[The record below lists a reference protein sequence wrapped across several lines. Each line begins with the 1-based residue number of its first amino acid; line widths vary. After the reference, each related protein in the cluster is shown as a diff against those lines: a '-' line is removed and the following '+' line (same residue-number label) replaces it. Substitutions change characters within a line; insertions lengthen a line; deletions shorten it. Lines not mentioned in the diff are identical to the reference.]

1 MGRHLDFSRD
11 RPSGSATGLGQSTAM
26 SHDQPRGEIVVDLDA
41 IRHNVRR
48 LRAIAAPADVLAVVK
63 ADGYGHG
70 LVPVARAARS
80 AGAEW
85 IGVAVLEE
93 ALALRAHGDRGRVLC
108 WLATPGEPYD
118 AAIEANVDLTAS
130 SVWQFEE
137 IATAADRMGTAARL
151 QLKFDS
157 GMSRNGATAAQWPGL
172 VARAAAAQA
181 AGVVEITG
189 VWSHFACADEP
200 DHPSV
205 KAQETALMEA
215 LATVA
220 AAGLEPEVRHLANS
234 PATLTRPSS
243 HLDLVRCG
251 LAVYGLSPVPQ
262 LSSAAELGLRPAM
275 SVHSRLAAVKRV
287 PAGSGVSYGHSYV
300 TERETTLGLVPL
312 GYADG
317 VPRHVSNR
325 AEVSVGG
332 RRHRIAGRVCMDQ
345 FVVDLGDVDARP
357 GDPVELFGP
366 GDADG
371 PTAQDWA
378 EAAGTI
384 SYEIVTGV
392 RGRAIRRWVG
402 ADA

>member
-1 MGRHLDFSRD
+1 
-11 RPSGSATGLGQSTAM
+11 M
-26 SHDQPRGEIVVDLDA
+26 SQDQPRGEIVIDLDA

-48 LRAIAAPADVLAVVK
+48 LREIAAPAAVLAVVK

-70 LVPVARAARS
+70 MVPVARAARA

-93 ALALRAHGDRGRVLC
+93 ALALRATGDRGPLLC

-118 AAIEANVDLTAS
+118 AAIEAAVDVTAS
-130 SVWQFEE
+130 SAWQLAE
-137 IATAADRMGTAARL
+137 IAATAERLGARARL
-151 QLKFDS
+151 QLKVDT
-157 GMSRNGATAAQWPGL
+157 GLSRNGAPLEEWPEL
-172 VARAAAAQA
+172 VTQAVRAQA
-181 AGVVEITG
+181 TGVVTVTG
-189 VWSHFACADEP
+189 VWSHLACADEP

-205 KAQETALMEA
+205 KVQEAAFVEA
-215 LATVA
+215 LAVA
-220 AAGLEPEVRHLANS
+220 EAAGLEPEVRHLANS

-243 HLDLVRCG
+243 HLDVVRCG
-251 LAVYGLSPVPQ
+251 LAVYGLTPVPQ

-275 SVHSRLAAVKRV
+275 SVQSRLAAVKRV
-287 PAGSGVSYGHSYV
+287 PPGSGVSYGHSYV

-325 AEVSVGG
+325 AEVSVAG

-345 FVVDLGDVDARP
+345 FVVDLGDTDARP
-357 GDPVELFGP
+357 GDPVELFGA
-366 GDADG
+366 GDGDR

>member
-1 MGRHLDFSRD
+1 MTL
-11 RPSGSATGLGQSTAM
+11 
-26 SHDQPRGEIVVDLDA
+26 DQPRGEIVIDLDA

-48 LRAIAAPADVLAVVK
+48 LREVAAPAGVLAVVK

-70 LVPVARAARS
+70 MLPTARAARS

-85 IGVAVLEE
+85 LGVAVLEE
-93 ALALRAHGDRGRVLC
+93 ALELRADGDAGPLLC
-108 WLATPGEPYD
+108 WLAVPGETYD
-118 AAIEANVDLTAS
+118 AAVEAEVDLTAS
-130 SVWQFEE
+130 STWQLDE
-137 IATAADRMGTAARL
+137 IAAAARRL
-151 QLKFDS
+151 GKPARVQLKADT
-157 GMSRNGATAAQWPGL
+157 GLSRNGAPADRWPEV
-172 VARAAAAQA
+172 VAEALAAQA
-181 AGVVEITG
+181 AGVVRVTG
-189 VWSHFACADEP
+189 IWSHFACADEP

-205 KAQETALMEA
+205 KVQEAAFLDA
-215 LATVA
+215 LATVE
-220 AAGLEPEVRHLANS
+220 AAGLDPGVRHLANS
-234 PATLTRPSS
+234 PATLTRPTS
-243 HLDLVRCG
+243 HFDLVRCG

-262 LSSAAELGLRPAM
+262 IASAADLGLRPAM

-287 PAGSGVSYGHSYV
+287 PAGSGVSYGHTHV

-345 FVVDLGDVDARP
+345 FVVDLGDADAEP
-357 GDPVELFGP
+357 GEPVELFGA
-366 GDADG
+366 GDAGG

-384 SYEIVTGV
+384 SYEIVTGP
-392 RGRAIRRWVG
+392 RGRAARRWIG
-402 ADA
+402 DDA